1 MASTYGRRKLES
13 KPQPSDCKTTTL
25 STEPQSNIS
34 IENGREIYKSNPA
47 ASLSLHENGMPDGD
61 EQVVSSDGK
70 VSKNLSKSLYPH
82 IVWYQTCDSL
92 IVTVKLM
99 NPENQRC
106 DFYTDRVVYRLC
118 CLGLKCPW

>member
-1 MASTYGRRKLES
+1 
-13 KPQPSDCKTTTL
+13 
-25 STEPQSNIS
+25 
-34 IENGREIYKSNPA
+34 
-47 ASLSLHENGMPDGD
+47 MPDGD

-99 NPENQRC
+99 NPESQRC
-106 DFYTDRVVYRLC
+106 DFYTDRVVYRSAGITLPRSH
-118 CLGLKCPW
+118 LLVILPNIQWNLFNTVLYTGGIGYMLSTAFLYVI